1 VKVKRAAAAR
11 LLAHRLTGGGLR
23 GPASAARRRRVPFA
37 LCLLAAGLSTG
48 AVAAAASRP
57 QTLCAPLSPTRT
69 HLPAWLGVK
78 LANYTYEL
86 NANARAHGGLCN
98 IGLSSPSDGYAYNVD
113 VEVFPSHALA
123 VGDFGGLSLAA
134 AYSSVFSKKSAP
146 GFPAPDFELSG
157 QGRLSGRPVS
167 DVTFV
172 DGRTLVSAYIVG
184 PGTLARTLLLGK
196 WAIGDITAL
205 VRAR

>member
-1 VKVKRAAAAR
+1 MKHAAA
-11 LLAHRLTGGGLR
+11 
-23 GPASAARRRRVPFA
+23 PASLVRRSRGGRRQRPTPSACRRACLFA
-37 LCLLAAGLSTG
+37 LCLVALALAAGTL
-48 AVAAAASRP
+48 AAAASSPRA
-57 QTLCAPLSPTRT
+57 LCAPLAPSRT
-69 HLPAWLGVK
+69 HLPGWLGVK

-98 IGLSSPSDGYAYNVD
+98 IGLSSPSDGYLYSVD

-123 VGDFGGLSLAA
+123 VADFGDLSLAA

-172 DGRTLVSAYIVG
+172 EGSTLISAYIVG
-184 PGTLARTLLLGK
+184 SGTLARTLLLGK
-196 WAIGDITAL
+196 WALGDIAAL
-205 VRAR
+205 SRAR